1 MKFVPN
7 ILKAFLINL
16 CFIGIIFA
24 SESCPAVS
32 PKIASDYPT
41 DQVDAILNDIVC
53 SFIDLKAGNN
63 GTLASTLNLTKK
75 KILPYIDLEYF
86 TEMALGNYWDQ
97 LDPKQK
103 KIFERDMKNSLIT
116 EYVGILS
123 DLAIWKDITISV
135 NEDFSQ
141 NGNLARVK
149 LSVSLEEDNASAA
162 VTLKLI
168 RKNRWKI
175 YDLEYQSISIL
186 DIERV
191 GYDSKIKRQGIEK
204 LIQKHNLYL
213 SRVGIITKD
222 KKILISDNGNNIKLK
237 EGYVHFEK
245 K

>member
-1 MKFVPN
+1 MKFLPN

-16 CFIGIIFA
+16 CFIGIILA
-24 SESCPAVS
+24 SESCPSIS
-32 PKIASDYPT
+32 PKIAEDTPT
-41 DQVDAILNDIVC
+41 EQVRAIANDVVC
-53 SFIDLKAGNN
+53 SFIELQSNNN
-63 GTLASTLNLTKK
+63 GTMASTLNLTKK
-75 KILPYIDLEYF
+75 KIIPYIDLEYS
-86 TEMALGNYWDQ
+86 TEMALGSYWGQ
-97 LDPKQK
+97 LDSRQK
-103 KIFERDMKNSLIT
+103 KIFERDMKSSLIN

-149 LSVSLEEDNASAA
+149 VSVSLEEDNASAT

-191 GYDSKIKRQGIEK
+191 GYDSKIKRQGVEK
-204 LIQKHNLYL
+204 LIQKML
-213 SRVGIITKD
+213 TK
-222 KKILISDNGNNIKLK
+222 S
-237 EGYVHFEK
+237 
-245 K
+245 

>member
-24 SESCPAVS
+24 SESCPSIS
-32 PKIASDYPT
+32 PRVAGDTPT
-41 DQVDAILNDIVC
+41 EQVRAITNDVIC
-53 SFIDLKAGNN
+53 SFIKLQSVNN

-75 KILPYIDLEYF
+75 KIIPYIDLEYS
-86 TEMALGNYWDQ
+86 TEMALGSYWSQ
-97 LDPKQK
+97 LDSRQK
-103 KIFERDMKNSLIT
+103 KIFERDMKNSLIN

-123 DLAIWKDITISV
+123 DLAIWEDIKISV

-141 NGNLARVK
+141 NENLARVK
-149 LSVSLEEDNASAA
+149 VLLLLEEKNSSAS
-162 VTLKLI
+162 VTLKLV

-175 YDLEYQSISIL
+175 YDLEYQSISII

-204 LIQKHNLYL
+204 LIQKMLNK
-213 SRVGIITKD
+213 S
-222 KKILISDNGNNIKLK
+222 
-237 EGYVHFEK
+237 
-245 K
+245 

>member
-1 MKFVPN
+1 MKFLPN

-16 CFIGIIFA
+16 CFIGIILA
-24 SESCPAVS
+24 SESCPSIS
-32 PKIASDYPT
+32 PKNAGNTPVEQVRAIA
-41 DQVDAILNDIVC
+41 NDIVC
-53 SFIDLKAGNN
+53 SFIELQSNNN
-63 GTLASTLNLTKK
+63 GTMASTLNLTKK
-75 KILPYIDLEYF
+75 KIIPYIDLEYS
-86 TEMALGNYWDQ
+86 TEMALGSYWDQ
-97 LDPKQK
+97 LDSRQK
-103 KIFERDMKNSLIT
+103 KIFERDMKSSLIN

-123 DLAIWKDITISV
+123 DLAIWKDIAIFV

-149 LSVSLEEDNASAA
+149 VSVSLEEDNASAT

-204 LIQKHNLYL
+204 LIQKML
-213 SRVGIITKD
+213 SK
-222 KKILISDNGNNIKLK
+222 S
-237 EGYVHFEK
+237 
-245 K
+245 